1 MRPSL
6 IHLCSLVVL
15 FTGLTACS
23 RDSSRFVKPV
33 ATPVAGNTVQGT
45 ESRYDDGYLRI
56 FVSSNLD
63 TNGRALDF
71 GKDDQRPAMLLI
83 SARFG
88 KGTVASFASDTDPEI
103 PVLLYDVQAGK
114 TVSSVVNNALLTE
127 GLLVDPESLSKSP
140 HLQIYVRGVPAD
152 KAHWVTNL
160 LEIANDEPIM
170 KLGLGF
176 IPGGS
181 AVNLLS
187 TRLGSLLSEEIKS
200 SNKPWEEK
208 TLLGLRS
215 DQGLAAL
222 DGRQFVVML
231 NPSTTTLEPP
241 SPDLRR
247 CPVDQSATGLCDADG
262 KPWAPAQAYV
272 RFELDVSD
280 YRSVKDFIGAAVSCE
295 ADERVWGEY
304 RALIASGQ
312 LARRQTQY
320 ERHLLSRGEL
330 LLAIR
335 RAQADSTP
343 TPYAGRLLYFSQQAS
358 LLGKPDDAYWAEHF
372 RDRAKQLDA
381 CIRSTAIKGQS
392 SLAGLWDDSGA
403 VFARTAAYPGWRSAL
418 AEVRGTDA
426 PVLREAEDELG
437 RLNHLLAL
445 DELRGLDRQS
455 LESLLSLSNQ
465 LRQMLLPAY
474 ERIAQQTLD
483 AGATPA
489 EARIASLDALAL
501 RSACTD
507 CSSLLRQRAETL
519 RVSLRPSEP
528 APPVMPAVPPPSG
541 TSATTPSAPAATV
554 DAEISAASPAAAA
567 ASGPSST
574 ESAVQAP

>member
-1 MRPSL
+1 MRLPL
-6 IHLCSLVVL
+6 IRYCSAALIA
-15 FTGLTACS
+15 GLAACS
-23 RDSSRFVKPV
+23 HDSSRFVKPV
-33 ATPVAGNTVQGT
+33 ATPVAGEVVDGAG
-45 ESRYDDGYLRI
+45 SRYDDGYLRI

-63 TNGRALDF
+63 ANGRALDF
-71 GKDDQRPAMLLI
+71 GKEDQRPAMLLI

-103 PVLLYDVQAGK
+103 PVLLYDVQSGK

-152 KAHWVTNL
+152 KARWVTNL
-160 LEIANDEPIM
+160 LALANDEPIM

-247 CPVDQSATGLCDADG
+247 CPVDQSPTGLCNADG

-280 YRSVKDFIGAAVSCE
+280 YRSVKDFLGTAVSCE

-343 TPYAGRLLYFSQQAS
+343 TPYAGRLLYFAQQAS
-358 LLGKPDDAYWAEHF
+358 LLGTPDDAYWAEHF

-392 SLAGLWDDSGA
+392 SLAGLWDDSRA
-403 VFARTAAYPGWRSAL
+403 VFARTSAYPGWRSAL
-418 AEVRGTDA
+418 AEVRGADA

-474 ERIAQQTLD
+474 ERIAQQTLE
-483 AGATPA
+483 AGTAPA

-519 RVSLRPSEP
+519 RASLRPPEPPPASPEP
-528 APPVMPAVPPPSG
+528 A
-541 TSATTPSAPAATV
+541 APAADAATV
-554 DAEISAASPAAAA
+554 PAASLAVTEANGAPVTTATAAPA
-567 ASGPSST
+567 P
-574 ESAVQAP
+574 

>member
-1 MRPSL
+1 MRLSL
-6 IHLCSLVVL
+6 IRYCCAALIA
-15 FTGLTACS
+15 GLAACS
-23 RDSSRFVKPV
+23 HDSSRFVKPV

-45 ESRYDDGYLRI
+45 GSRYDDGYLRI

-63 TNGRALDF
+63 ANGRALDF
-71 GKDDQRPAMLLI
+71 GKEDQRPAMLLI

-103 PVLLYDVQAGK
+103 PVLLYDVQSGK

-160 LEIANDEPIM
+160 LAIANDEPIM

-247 CPVDQSATGLCDADG
+247 CPVDQSPTGLCNADG

-280 YRSVKDFIGAAVSCE
+280 YRSVKDFLGTAVSCE

-343 TPYAGRLLYFSQQAS
+343 TPYAGRLLYFAQQAS
-358 LLGKPDDAYWAEHF
+358 LLGTPDDAYWAEHF

-381 CIRSTAIKGQS
+381 CVRSTAIKGQS
-392 SLAGLWDDSGA
+392 SLAGLWDDSRA

-418 AEVRGTDA
+418 AEVRGADA

-474 ERIAQQTLD
+474 ERIAQQTV
-483 AGATPA
+483 GANDLPA
-489 EARIASLDALAL
+489 EARIAHLEALAL

-507 CSSLLRQRAETL
+507 CSSLLRQRAEAL
-519 RVSLRPSEP
+519 RASLRPPE
-528 APPVMPAVPPPSG
+528 PPPA
-541 TSATTPSAPAATV
+541 SAEPTAPAADAATV
-554 DAEISAASPAAAA
+554 PTPNPAAPE
-567 ASGPSST
+567 ASGVPAT
-574 ESAVQAP
+574 AANAAPAP